1 MPVDTAA
8 LKAFEGK
15 AVLVTGGT
23 GMIGR
28 QVVDILCEAGAKVTT
43 VSLDPQG
50 DPRALHIRG
59 DLRDGAFCRM
69 QTAGMG
75 YVFHLAGLK
84 GGAASMGQ
92 KGLDLALGMLLMDFN
107 VLEASRLN
115 GVPHLLYTSS
125 IGAYA
130 PSKFPLKETAAWD
143 GWPMDL
149 PGQAKR
155 MAELVIAGYRREMWL
170 LGYGAVRLA
179 ACYGPGDRF
188 DVEGSMVIPSLLA
201 RVLRG
206 DNPFIVAGNG
216 SQVRDF
222 IYSRDAAEG
231 IVTVMTKLPSVF
243 PIINIGTGQGCS
255 IHAVAHAITEAT
267 GVPHAFSGPGA
278 GYPVRVLDV
287 SLARVLLG
295 FEAETDL
302 EEGIKKTWEWLTQ
315 P

>member
-1 MPVDTAA
+1 MPVDAAA

-15 AVLVTGGT
+15 TALVTGGT

-28 QVVDILCEAGAKVTT
+28 QLVDILCEAGAKVTT

-59 DLRDGAFCRM
+59 DLTDAVFCQM
-69 QTAGMG
+69 VTKDQE
-75 YVFHLAGLK
+75 YIFHLAGLK

-92 KGLDLALGMLLMDFN
+92 KGLDLALGMMLMDYN

-115 GVPHLLYTSS
+115 GAPHLLYTSS

-130 PSKFPLKETAAWD
+130 PSKFPLKESEAWD

-155 MAELVIAGYRREMWL
+155 LAEMVISTYVRQCGL

-188 DVEGSMVIPSLLA
+188 EVEGSMVIPALLA
-201 RVLRG
+201 WVKGGGSPIVVKG
-206 DNPFIVAGNG
+206 DG

-231 IVTVMTKLPSVF
+231 IVLAMVKQPDALP
-243 PIINIGTGQGCS
+243 INIGTGERWTIRS
-255 IHAVAHAITEAT
+255 VAQVITEVT
-267 GVPHAFSGPGA
+267 GVPHGFSGPAA

-287 SLARVLLG
+287 GLAKKLLG
-295 FEAETDL
+295 FEARTSL
-302 EEGIKKTWEWLTQ
+302 EEGIRKTWEWLKTR

>member
-1 MPVDTAA
+1 MKLTDTWP
-8 LKAFEGK
+8 AFKGSK
-15 AVLVTGGT
+15 VLVTGGT

-28 QVVDILCEAGAKVTT
+28 QVVEILCEAGAIVTT

-50 DPRALHIRG
+50 DPRVMHIQG
-59 DLRDGAFCRM
+59 DLRDSGFCRM
-69 QTAGMG
+69 QTAGME

-92 KGLDLALGMLLMDFN
+92 KGLDYALGMILMDFN

-115 GVPHLLYTSS
+115 GVPRFLYTSS

-130 PSKFPLKETAAWD
+130 PSEFPLKETQAWE

-155 MAELVIAGYRREMWL
+155 MTEMVIAGYRRELGL
-170 LGYGAVRLA
+170 LHYVTVRLA

-188 DVEGSMVIPSLLA
+188 DIEGSMVIPACLA
-201 RVLRG
+201 QVKRG
-206 DNPFIVAGNG
+206 RNPFLVAGNG
-216 SQVRDF
+216 SPVRDF

-231 IVTVMTKLPSVF
+231 IVLAMVKGWPVSPF
-243 PIINIGTGQGCS
+243 NIGTGRGRT
-255 IHAVAHAITEAT
+255 IRDVAQAITQVT
-267 GVPHAFSGPGA
+267 GVPHGFSGPGA

-287 SLARVLLG
+287 SLARALLG
-295 FEAETDL
+295 FEARTHL
-302 EEGIKKTWEWLTQ
+302 EEGIRKTWQTMK
-315 P
+315 